1 MEIQLTLHGHTRKE
15 AANCIGSA
23 IGVAPVYLAAPSFN
37 YDIGGI
43 ILNRQGVLT
52 IGDADEDLPNVL
64 HNLQAVGFYT
74 PESAEPASD
83 SPPEEAPGC
92 LTIQMPLDSFSPEK
106 LDNLRKL
113 VASKATLIKKVIAA
127 EVLPLIENGE
137 TLDFPWF
144 IVDATPEEVTAY
156 SQFICRLCDMAK
168 KQQRVL
174 ATDKPVD
181 NEKYAFR
188 VFLLRLGF
196 IGDEY
201 AVSRKILLRNLSGNG
216 SHRSG
221 SGKPPQLPV
230 ELELTDGA
238 DEAANESDTTE
249 SGPEPKRRFSAKKL
263 FGALKLFAL
272 N

>member
-15 AANCIGSA
+15 AADCIGSA

-52 IGDADEDLPNVL
+52 IGDCDEGLPNVL
-64 HNLQAVGFYT
+64 RNLQAAGFYT
-74 PESAEPASD
+74 PESTEPASD

-92 LTIQMPLDSFSPEK
+92 LTIQIPFDGFSPEK

-113 VASKATLIKKVIAA
+113 VASKATLIQKVTAA
-127 EVLPLIENGE
+127 EKLPIVENGE

-144 IVDATPEEVTAY
+144 IFDATSEEVNAY
-156 SQFICRLCDMAK
+156 TQFISRLCDMAK

-174 ATDKPVD
+174 ATDKTIE

-196 IGDEY
+196 IGEEH
-201 AVSRKILLRNLSGNG
+201 AASRRILLRNLSGNG
-216 SHRSG
+216 SHRRG
-221 SGKPPQLPV
+221 NGKPQTEINRTSLIRNQYPLK
-230 ELELTDGA
+230 
-238 DEAANESDTTE
+238 SDASSTSNMHFRSST
-249 SGPEPKRRFSAKKL
+249 
-263 FGALKLFAL
+263 